1 MIPKTKQKIRGY
13 PFAHAD
19 RVCPEKLCS
28 QWIKKV
34 SSLQNHTPEKREE
47 VVLLSMLCFPKE
59 AISSW
64 VRKGLCTSLSGP
76 PNMVSGSEASALPL
90 PGELSEASYRPS
102 DC

>member
-1 MIPKTKQKIRGY
+1 
-13 PFAHAD
+13 
-19 RVCPEKLCS
+19 
-28 QWIKKV
+28 
-34 SSLQNHTPEKREE
+34 
-47 VVLLSMLCFPKE
+47 LSMLCFFSQAPFLFFPKE